1 VIYKRKNTYHADVTV
16 NGVRYRQSLE
26 TGNWQEAQRKQKEL
40 IALILEGKAA
50 PPAGRG
56 SFASLP
62 LEDALEEFVKGR
74 EGRVS
79 ERTSQIDRER
89 AKVLKRIMGKTLV
102 RKIGAAAIRAYQEA
116 RKAEGVSG
124 RTVNLEVTLIR
135 QILKRAKR
143 WSVIADEV
151 ENLPENRN
159 TVGRVLTREQKL
171 LLFQTAS
178 SKPEWEVAYCAGVV
192 AVNTTCRKVELL
204 NLRWSDVD
212 LFERV
217 LFVRRSKTEAGHRAI
232 PLNGEAMAAFS
243 RLRQRAE
250 ALGGGAVKHFVF
262 PTCEHETADFTKPQK
277 GFRTSWRSLV
287 KAAGK
292 AAGREAARAALE
304 TGGGIRHAR
313 AAWKRAAGAF
323 AGFRF
328 HDLRHQ
334 SITEMAE
341 AGVPEAAMQ
350 SIAGHLSKK
359 MLDHYSHVRMAAKR
373 QAVQALGGGLIVA
386 EPEGER
392 ATGKPN

>member
-1 VIYKRKNTYHADVTV
+1 MIYKRKNTYHADVTV

-74 EGRVS
+74 VGRVS

-124 RTVNLEVTLIR
+124 RTINLEVTLIR

-204 NLRWSDVD
+204 NLRWADVD

-232 PLNGEAMAAFS
+232 PLNDEAMAAFS

-250 ALGGGAVKHFVF
+250 KLNGGAFEHFIF
-262 PTCEHETADFTKPQK
+262 PACEHETVDFSKPQK

-292 AAGREAARAALE
+292 LAGREAARAALAA
-304 TGGGIRHAR
+304 GGGIRQAR

-386 EPEGER
+386 EPDSER
-392 ATGKPN
+392 ATAKPN

>member
-1 VIYKRKNTYHADVTV
+1 MIYKRKNTYHADVTV

-40 IALILEGKAA
+40 IARILEGKAA

-74 EGRVS
+74 IGRVS

-102 RKIGAAAIRAYQEA
+102 RKISAAAIRAYQEA

-124 RTVNLEVTLIR
+124 RTINLEVTLIR

-178 SKPEWEVAYCAGVV
+178 RKPEWEVAYCAGVV

-204 NLRWSDVD
+204 NLRWADVD

-232 PLNGEAMAAFS
+232 PLNDEAMAAFS

-250 ALGGGAVKHFVF
+250 KLSGGASEHFIF
-262 PTCEHETADFTKPQK
+262 PTCEHETVDFTKPQK

-292 AAGREAARAALE
+292 LAGREAARAALAA
-304 TGGGIRHAR
+304 GGGIWQAR

-386 EPEGER
+386 EPDSER